1 MTSDLVV
8 PGLRQVQLAGGFWG
22 RWSEVHRT
30 TALDHQWRML
40 DETGSI
46 EAFRIASGAADGF
59 RACATGVPFSDSDVY
74 KWVDAA
80 SRALAGPHPPEL
92 EARLAEVVA
101 AIDLAQAPDGY
112 LNTWI
117 QTFFPGGRFREL
129 VLEHELYCLGHLI
142 EAGVSHHEATGERVL
157 LDVAVRA
164 ADLLVREFLDAPAHR
179 VDGHQEIELALVRL
193 HRATGDP
200 AHLEMARRFID
211 RRGTAPHRA
220 RRFVAGFA
228 LLAGRDLRRQRRER
242 AYRRRHPGWTSPV
255 WRGDDHFKPTREL
268 VARFVRDCCSGT
280 YFQTAVPARRLAEP
294 SGHAVR
300 FGYQQVALA
309 MLAREL
315 GDEELRRTTTA
326 AWERLV
332 DAHLFVSGGAGALP
346 IVEAFDE
353 PYRLDPDVAYNETCA
368 AIAGILWGREL
379 GLLTG
384 EAGPDDLVE
393 WQLLNGAAVGMAVD
407 GTSFTY
413 DNPLR
418 VPPGVARKPWF
429 LVPCCPS
436 NLSRTWASLGTLQF
450 SRTDHELRVHQLFA
464 SRADLGGAEVEVDSA
479 LPWSGE
485 VVVRVAPGPDG
496 PPPRRLAIRIPSWAA
511 GATVTLDGQP
521 LDGVVPDRPPARP
534 TASGLDP
541 RQARWCRID
550 LPEGSHEVGL
560 SLPLAVR
567 LLTQDER
574 VPKVGGAVA
583 VARGPLLY
591 CLEGVDHPGLDHLA
605 LSELVLDPASLTARF
620 DAELL
625 GGAVALDGRTVD
637 GRALRFVPYFLWG
650 NRGAD
655 GMTAF
660 IRAR

>member
-1 MTSDLVV
+1 MT
-8 PGLRQVQLAGGFWG
+8 GGFWG
-22 RWSEVHRT
+22 RWSHLHRT
-30 TALDHQWRML
+30 AALDHQWHML
-40 DETGSI
+40 DRTGSI

-80 SRALAGPHPPEL
+80 SRAMAGPHPPEL
-92 EARLAEVVA
+92 EARLADVVR
-101 AIDLAQAPDGY
+101 AIDLAQSPDGY
-112 LNTWI
+112 VNTWI
-117 QTFFPGGRFREL
+117 QTLFPGGRFREL

-164 ADLLVREFLDAPAHR
+164 ADLLVREFRSAPAHR

-200 AHLEMARRFID
+200 AHLDLARRFID
-211 RRGTAPHRA
+211 RRGTAPHTA
-220 RRFVAGFA
+220 RRFVAGFV
-228 LLAGRDLRRQRRER
+228 LLASRDLRRQRRER
-242 AYRRRHPGWTSPV
+242 AHRRRHPDWTSPV
-255 WRGDDHFKPTREL
+255 LRDDDHFQPTRAL
-268 VARFVRDCCSGT
+268 VTRFVRDCCSGT
-280 YFQTAVPARRLAEP
+280 YFQTARPARRLTEP

-315 GDEELRRTTTA
+315 GDAELRRTTSE
-326 AWERLV
+326 AWGRLV
-332 DAHLFVSGGAGALP
+332 DAHLFVSGGTGALP

-353 PYRLDPDVAYNETCA
+353 PYRLDPDLAYNETCA

-384 EAGPDDLVE
+384 DPGPDDLLE

-407 GTSFTY
+407 GASFTY

-450 SRTDHELRVHQLFA
+450 SRVDDELRVHQLFA
-464 SRADLGGAEVEVDSA
+464 SRAAFGGATVEVDSE

-485 VVVRVAPGPDG
+485 VVVRVAPGPGG
-496 PPPRRLAIRIPSWAA
+496 PPPRRLADPDPELGVRCRRDRRRRSWPQSPSGRR
-511 GATVTLDGQP
+511 GA
-521 LDGVVPDRPPARP
+521 PPHRGSTRARP
-534 TASGLDP
+534 GGVAS
-541 RQARWCRID
+541 I
-550 LPEGSHEVGL
+550 LPEGLGEV
-560 SLPLAVR
+560 LASR
-567 LLTQDER
+567 S
-574 VPKVGGAVA
+574 A
-583 VARGPLLY
+583 
-591 CLEGVDHPGLDHLA
+591 
-605 LSELVLDPASLTARF
+605 
-620 DAELL
+620 
-625 GGAVALDGRTVD
+625 
-637 GRALRFVPYFLWG
+637 
-650 NRGAD
+650 
-655 GMTAF
+655 
-660 IRAR
+660 